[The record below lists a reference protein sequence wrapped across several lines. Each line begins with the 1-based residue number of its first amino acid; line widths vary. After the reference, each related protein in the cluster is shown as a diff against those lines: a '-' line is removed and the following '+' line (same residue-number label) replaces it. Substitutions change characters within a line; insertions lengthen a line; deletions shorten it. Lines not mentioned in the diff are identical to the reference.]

1 MRQAIRLA
9 LARDGHE
16 VVEAP
21 DGPAGIFMA
30 RKENPHLILLDL
42 MMPFMSGQEVARY
55 LRYDEQLSAIPII
68 VITAVN
74 QVDSVLDL
82 LAMKNVRD
90 YFLKPIDTQALR
102 QRVRSVLEDAPPTP
116 AEKQPPEPQI
126 RHQAEHQLA
135 HQAEQQPGHQSEQQ
149 LDQSPGRNG
158 ADAKGS

>member
-1 MRQAIRLA
+1 MSKILVIEDNALMRQAIKLA
-9 LARDGHE
+9 LTRDGHE

-30 RKENPHLILLDL
+30 RRENPHLILLDL

-55 LRYDEQLSAIPII
+55 LRYDEALSAIPII

-90 YFLKPIDTQALR
+90 YFLKPIDTHVLR
-102 QRVRSVLEDAPPTP
+102 QRVRAVLDDEPSEP
-116 AEKQPPEPQI
+116 AERQLPAQQEQPP
-126 RHQAEHQLA
+126 
-135 HQAEQQPGHQSEQQ
+135 S
-149 LDQSPGRNG
+149 RNG
-158 ADAKGS
+158 AATKGN